1 MLLALLEIS
10 LNLDTNSLNSKY
22 QDINSSYFD
31 QFHENFATR
40 GGSLTGPKILHR
52 AIANLGYLVTIAGAL
67 LPPVHS
73 LRVQYL
79 RMLLILGRPRAQPR
93 HQD

>member
-10 LNLDTNSLNSKY
+10 LNLDTNSLNSRY

-40 GGSLTGPKILHR
+40 GGSHTGSNILHK
-52 AIANLGYLVTIAGAL
+52 A
-67 LPPVHS
+67 
-73 LRVQYL
+73 
-79 RMLLILGRPRAQPR
+79 MLIS
-93 HQD
+93 DT